1 MTSTHLAYALKNAYG
16 MFEKANMKDWDDKLD
31 VGIVA
36 NAVDCV
42 EAAGFTKRVLF

>member
-1 MTSTHLAYALKNAYG
+1 
-16 MFEKANMKDWDDKLD
+16 MFEKANVKDGNDKLD

-42 EAAGFTKRVLF
+42 ESAGLTERVLF